1 MGDEGF
7 GQEADEEADEV
18 AEAAELEFVT
28 GVGWDF
34 QVIEEEVANAAGNS
48 VLHAFV
54 GFIAGGIFR
63 ALGDGIL
70 MDVGGVEEG
79 LDILVEVLE
88 EGILTGEAGEVEIG
102 LIFVGVIWW
111 WRWGG
116 GGFVGVTEGGGGHEF
131 WEAFVEGAA
140 DEAAELGFVEETC
153 HG

>member
-111 WRWGG
+111 RRWGG
-116 GGFVGVTEGGGGHEF
+116 WGLVGVTEGGGGHEF
-131 WEAFVEGAA
+131 WEAFLQGVT
-140 DEAAELGFVEETC
+140 DEATELGFVEERC